1 MGIYE
6 KNNCRIL
13 GKGQWISND
22 DIKSGL
28 NNNDLIIGG
37 TGSGKTGGYVI
48 PNIRQANGNMVITD
62 TKSILYKK
70 LGKELEK
77 QGYDVSILDFV
88 NPERSDTYNP
98 LEYIRT
104 VNHFGLADYNH
115 KDIIS
120 LSRVLVPTR
129 IKHDP
134 FWEESARTVMAFLI
148 AFTLEAL
155 REEDHCM
162 SSIVELYRQLG
173 MENGKKRFEVWCMEH
188 PNSFAAK
195 KYAMFCGVMN
205 VDRTWGCISQFL
217 AEALEPFDFREM
229 EYIFGRT
236 GAGKKI
242 NLSDLWEKKK
252 VIFLNISDTDR
263 YADRVANL
271 FYTRQY
277 GFEVEEPD
285 LGVFG
290 ENIWDNVD
298 IDCNGRHISIKS
310 TKERG
315 QLLLLE
321 KGDWNDQGC
330 YIPNINDGGKMA
342 QYDYHM
348 LVRVRPSCEDIL
360 RNNRIL
366 YGSELPEEVI
376 DILLNQS
383 WEYCMPRYISR
394 DELIYL
400 IQNNFV
406 IKAGS
411 YFNKTK
417 MDADNYY
424 VKAYDMH
431 ELPEIINGLS

>member
-1 MGIYE
+1 MDLYSKNLIIDYVWQYSHFYANKLIECEQHYLDGRGYSSLILLFEITENICKSVVGDFDSSFYCIVNELKNQNKITEEE
-6 KNNCRIL
+6 KNFLSTNKFSIRKIRNL
-13 GKGQWISND
+13 YAHTFQGKIAE
-22 DIKSGL
+22 
-28 NNNDLIIGG
+28 
-37 TGSGKTGGYVI
+37 YV
-48 PNIRQANGNMVITD
+48 VYYC
-62 TKSILYKK
+62 L
-70 LGKELEK
+70 
-77 QGYDVSILDFV
+77 
-88 NPERSDTYNP
+88 
-98 LEYIRT
+98 
-104 VNHFGLADYNH
+104 
-115 KDIIS
+115 
-120 LSRVLVPTR
+120 
-129 IKHDP
+129 
-134 FWEESARTVMAFLI
+134 
-148 AFTLEAL
+148 
-155 REEDHCM
+155 
-162 SSIVELYRQLG
+162 
-173 MENGKKRFEVWCMEH
+173 
-188 PNSFAAK
+188 
-195 KYAMFCGVMN
+195 
-205 VDRTWGCISQFL
+205 
-217 AEALEPFDFREM
+217 
-229 EYIFGRT
+229 
-236 GAGKKI
+236 
-242 NLSDLWEKKK
+242 
-252 VIFLNISDTDR
+252 
-263 YADRVANL
+263 
-271 FYTRQY
+271 RQY

>member
-1 MGIYE
+1 MSKYNFYKLKKDEHDWKIHTIPEGRKVPFKVMGQIAREDVEQVLNFALDMSYGDGHHRDHRQGGRHRRS
-6 KNNCRIL
+6 NNEIFANTFQ
-13 GKGQWISND
+13 GKIAE
-22 DIKSGL
+22 
-28 NNNDLIIGG
+28 
-37 TGSGKTGGYVI
+37 YV
-48 PNIRQANGNMVITD
+48 VYYC
-62 TKSILYKK
+62 L
-70 LGKELEK
+70 
-77 QGYDVSILDFV
+77 
-88 NPERSDTYNP
+88 
-98 LEYIRT
+98 
-104 VNHFGLADYNH
+104 
-115 KDIIS
+115 
-120 LSRVLVPTR
+120 
-129 IKHDP
+129 
-134 FWEESARTVMAFLI
+134 
-148 AFTLEAL
+148 
-155 REEDHCM
+155 
-162 SSIVELYRQLG
+162 
-173 MENGKKRFEVWCMEH
+173 
-188 PNSFAAK
+188 
-195 KYAMFCGVMN
+195 
-205 VDRTWGCISQFL
+205 
-217 AEALEPFDFREM
+217 
-229 EYIFGRT
+229 
-236 GAGKKI
+236 
-242 NLSDLWEKKK
+242 
-252 VIFLNISDTDR
+252 
-263 YADRVANL
+263 
-271 FYTRQY
+271 RQY

-424 VKAYDMH
+424 VKGAVK
-431 ELPEIINGLS
+431 

>member
-1 MGIYE
+1 MYY
-6 KNNCRIL
+6 CL
-13 GKGQWISND
+13 
-22 DIKSGL
+22 
-28 NNNDLIIGG
+28 
-37 TGSGKTGGYVI
+37 
-48 PNIRQANGNMVITD
+48 
-62 TKSILYKK
+62 
-70 LGKELEK
+70 
-77 QGYDVSILDFV
+77 
-88 NPERSDTYNP
+88 
-98 LEYIRT
+98 
-104 VNHFGLADYNH
+104 
-115 KDIIS
+115 
-120 LSRVLVPTR
+120 
-129 IKHDP
+129 
-134 FWEESARTVMAFLI
+134 
-148 AFTLEAL
+148 
-155 REEDHCM
+155 
-162 SSIVELYRQLG
+162 
-173 MENGKKRFEVWCMEH
+173 
-188 PNSFAAK
+188 
-195 KYAMFCGVMN
+195 
-205 VDRTWGCISQFL
+205 
-217 AEALEPFDFREM
+217 
-229 EYIFGRT
+229 
-236 GAGKKI
+236 
-242 NLSDLWEKKK
+242 
-252 VIFLNISDTDR
+252 
-263 YADRVANL
+263 
-271 FYTRQY
+271 RQY
-277 GFEVEEPD
+277 GVEVEEPD

>member
-1 MGIYE
+1 MSKYNFYKLKKDEHDWKIHTIPEGRKVPFKVMGQIAREDVEQVLNFALDMSYGDGHHRDHRQGGRHRRS
-6 KNNCRIL
+6 NNEIFANTFQ
-13 GKGQWISND
+13 GKIAE
-22 DIKSGL
+22 
-28 NNNDLIIGG
+28 
-37 TGSGKTGGYVI
+37 YV
-48 PNIRQANGNMVITD
+48 VYYC
-62 TKSILYKK
+62 L
-70 LGKELEK
+70 
-77 QGYDVSILDFV
+77 
-88 NPERSDTYNP
+88 
-98 LEYIRT
+98 
-104 VNHFGLADYNH
+104 
-115 KDIIS
+115 
-120 LSRVLVPTR
+120 
-129 IKHDP
+129 
-134 FWEESARTVMAFLI
+134 
-148 AFTLEAL
+148 
-155 REEDHCM
+155 
-162 SSIVELYRQLG
+162 
-173 MENGKKRFEVWCMEH
+173 
-188 PNSFAAK
+188 
-195 KYAMFCGVMN
+195 
-205 VDRTWGCISQFL
+205 
-217 AEALEPFDFREM
+217 
-229 EYIFGRT
+229 
-236 GAGKKI
+236 
-242 NLSDLWEKKK
+242 
-252 VIFLNISDTDR
+252 
-263 YADRVANL
+263 
-271 FYTRQY
+271 RQY

-383 WEYCMPRYISR
+383 WEYCMSRYISR